1 MVVSN
6 LHVRDAERGRS
17 LLDYWPLISLVVV
30 SALAAF
36 AIAAGSGKV
45 TMTSVMHAY
54 MGVFLV
60 FFALLKIFDLEGFMN
75 GFAMYDLI
83 AKRNSTW
90 GYVYPFI
97 ELALG
102 LAYLAFL
109 WPTATYIATII
120 VFTFGAVGVVLALR
134 RGLDIACP
142 CMGNVLSVPLS
153 TVTRCADGC
162 DGDNASDE
170 DLTRAWKA
178 CKKHGSELPRLPLR
192 LGHLPDAD

>member
-1 MVVSN
+1 MAVSN
-6 LHVRDAERGRS
+6 LHVRNAERGRS
-17 LLDYWPLISLVVV
+17 LSDYWPLISLVVV

-36 AIAAGSGKV
+36 AIAVGSGKA

-90 GYVYPFI
+90 GYLYPFI

-120 VFTFGAVGVVLALR
+120 VHIRGRRCRSRASSRSRHCMSMHGERAFGPAFHR
-134 RGLDIACP
+134 
-142 CMGNVLSVPLS
+142 
-153 TVTRCADGC
+153 
-162 DGDNASDE
+162 
-170 DLTRAWKA
+170 
-178 CKKHGSELPRLPLR
+178 
-192 LGHLPDAD
+192 DAH